1 MEWNSLIAMII
12 AAGSFI
18 WTLFRDKTGDVQ
30 ELYERITRLESSVST
45 LGTEFSRLEKQQG
58 ELEKT
63 LDVLQ
68 TQIHKLD
75 LKIERIITILEN
87 NKGA

>member
-1 MEWNSLIAMII
+1 MGMDNIFAILIA
-12 AAGSFI
+12 AAGFL
-18 WTLFRDKTGDVQ
+18 WTLFRDKSTDVQ
-30 ELYERITRLESSVST
+30 ELYERIARLESSVDT

-63 LDVLQ
+63 LDALQ
-68 TQIHKLD
+68 NQIHKLD